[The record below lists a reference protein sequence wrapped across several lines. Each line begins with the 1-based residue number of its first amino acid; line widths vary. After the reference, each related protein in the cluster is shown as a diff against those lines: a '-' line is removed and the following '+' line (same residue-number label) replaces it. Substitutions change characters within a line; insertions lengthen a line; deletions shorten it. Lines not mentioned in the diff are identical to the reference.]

1 VAAMRQ
7 QLVLAVFWGTNALV
21 ILSALAFAVR

>member
-1 VAAMRQ
+1 MRQ

-21 ILSALAFAVR
+21 IVSALAFALR